1 MTGEETEGHE
11 PDAMFVEIRV
21 SGIGEEGCGYMEVH
35 EDHLV
40 WRDFCL
46 VVHSLIGTLPAL

>member
-11 PDAMFVEIRV
+11 PGAMFAEIRV
-21 SGIGEEGCGYMEVH
+21 SGIGEEGCGYMEMH

-46 VVHSLIGTLPAL
+46 VVHSLMGTLPAL